1 MDRLA
6 RKWETARG
14 LVPRPEVQE
23 SGNDGIGILAYG
35 TSHWAVVETLD
46 QLRHEQNIEAGYCRV
61 RGYPFN
67 REVIGFIRRH
77 QRVYVVEQNRD
88 AQLLG
93 LLRLDL
99 EPELIG
105 KLRSVLHYDGLP
117 IDARSVTDS
126 IVTQEIGGTAP
137 GVTSNTPQEVQA

>member
-1 MDRLA
+1 
-6 RKWETARG
+6 
-14 LVPRPEVQE
+14 VPGPEIQDE
-23 SGNDGIGILAYG
+23 AGAGIGIIAYG

-46 QLRHEQNIEAGYCRV
+46 QLRREQNIDAGYCRV

-67 REVIGFIRRH
+67 QEVVDFIRRH

-99 EPELIG
+99 EAELIG

-117 IDARSVTDS
+117 IDARSTTDS
-126 IVTQEIGGTAP
+126 ILTQEIGGIAQATTA
-137 GVTSNTPQEVQA
+137 GVNSTQQEVKA